1 MCGDKI
7 TKLAFI
13 QIFEVFSLSG
23 FLNMKFT
30 CRVHVSQKR
39 RQTPVDIGDS
49 FCLSLLS
56 LLDIMPLV
64 TPDAL

>member
-1 MCGDKI
+1 
-7 TKLAFI
+7 
-13 QIFEVFSLSG
+13 
-23 FLNMKFT
+23 MKFT
-30 CRVHVSQKR
+30 CCVHVSQKR

-56 LLDIMPLV
+56 LLDLMSLV